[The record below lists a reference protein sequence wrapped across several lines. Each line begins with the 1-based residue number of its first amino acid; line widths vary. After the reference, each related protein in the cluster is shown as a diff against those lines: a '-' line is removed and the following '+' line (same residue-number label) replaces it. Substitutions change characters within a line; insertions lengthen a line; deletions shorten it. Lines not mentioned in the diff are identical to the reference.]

1 MVIDAELMFDEDTAV
16 AADLTSKKVVDL
28 GENGAVLNPL
38 DIQVS
43 LTAGNTSGTI
53 DSVLVQSSAD
63 EAFTNPVDEV
73 KVIVSKSVVQ
83 TRACV
88 LAQFK
93 SPIKPQNRY
102 VRLKYA
108 GTSPVGGT
116 ITAMMTK
123 GVPVGY

>member
-53 DSVLVQSSAD
+53 DSVLVQSSAA

-73 KVIVSKSVVQ
+73 KVIVSKS
-83 TRACV
+83 
-88 LAQFK
+88 
-93 SPIKPQNRY
+93 
-102 VRLKYA
+102 
-108 GTSPVGGT
+108 
-116 ITAMMTK
+116 
-123 GVPVGY
+123 